1 MDFNLI
7 AQHLLGTV
15 IFSLVGL
22 VILCLGFVGIDKL
35 TPYDLW
41 KELVEKNNVSLAI
54 TVAAFTLGVAII
66 IAAAVHG

>member
-1 MDFNLI
+1 MDPKLGT
-7 AQHLLGTV
+7 QLLATV

-22 VILCLGFVGIDKL
+22 AILVFGFVFIDKL

-54 TVAAFTLGVAII
+54 TVAGFSMGLAII
-66 IAAAVHG
+66 IAAAIAG